1 MRRFLFVLFV
11 SVAVSAHAPLL
22 HAQSTAEIARQ
33 KNDLQELRGRLDALR
48 KDLSAS
54 EESRADVTTQ
64 LKHSEEQIST
74 AQRQLNSLK
83 KEQQQLQGTLRDL
96 QQEGVALEQERAQ
109 QQQQLERLLYR
120 QYTQGSSDTLEMVLN
135 GDDPNLLARDLYY
148 LRIIAQA
155 RAALLAD
162 IRATLKRQ
170 QRLAEETKEKA
181 AKLDSV
187 KSQQEAEHANLLAQ
201 RNEHK
206 QILTRI
212 SGQIKTQRQ
221 QIDSLKKD
229 EKRLNQVI
237 EQLTRLLAEQ
247 EKKAEA
253 ARKAREKAER
263 EARQAAGKDK
273 KGGKPD
279 STLENTRLP
288 TATSGQFAQLKGR
301 LVLPVKGKVTA
312 HYGATREEGGTWK
325 GLFISA
331 PRGNEFKAVAKGQ
344 VVYAEWMRGLGNLII
359 VSHDNGYMTVYGHA
373 DALYRQ
379 VGDRVEGGETI
390 GSAGNSGGHPE
401 TGLYFELRHQGATLN
416 PMQWISLK

>member
-1 MRRFLFVLFV
+1 MRHFLLIFLVL
-11 SVAVSAHAPLL
+11 VAAGLAAPLL
-22 HAQSTAEIARQ
+22 HAQSAAEIARQ
-33 KNDLQELRGRLDALR
+33 KTDLQELRGRLDTLR
-48 KDLSAS
+48 KELSAS

-64 LKHSEEQIST
+64 LKQSEEQIST

-83 KEQQQLQGTLRDL
+83 KEQQRLQGTLRDL
-96 QQEGVALEQERAQ
+96 KQEGIALEQARNQ

-155 RAALLAD
+155 RAVLLSD

-170 QRLAEETKEKA
+170 QQLTEEAKEKA
-181 AKLDSV
+181 TELDTV
-187 KSQQEAEHANLLAQ
+187 KNQQEEEHAHLLTQ
-201 RNEHK
+201 RNEH
-206 QILTRI
+206 QQVLTRI

-221 QIDSLKKD
+221 QIDFLKKD

-247 EKKAEA
+247 ERKAAA
-253 ARKAREKAER
+253 ARKAREKAEQ
-263 EARQAAGKDK
+263 EARRAAGKAK
-273 KGGKPD
+273 GKPG
-279 STLENTRLP
+279 SVPENTRLP

-312 HYGATREEGGTWK
+312 QYGAAREEGGTWK

-331 PRGNEFKAVAKGQ
+331 PRGNEFKAIAKGQ

-359 VSHDNGYMTVYGHA
+359 INHDDGYMTVYGHA
-373 DALYRQ
+373 DALFRQ

-390 GSAGNSGGHPE
+390 GSTGNSGGHPE

>member
-1 MRRFLFVLFV
+1 MRHFLFILFV
-11 SVAVSAHAPLL
+11 SVAASAHAPLL
-22 HAQSTAEIARQ
+22 HAQSAAEIARQ
-33 KNDLQELRGRLDALR
+33 KTDLQELRGRLDALR

-83 KEQQQLQGTLRDL
+83 KEQKQLQDTLRDL
-96 QQEGVALEQERAQ
+96 QRESVALEQARNQ

-120 QYTQGSSDTLEMVLN
+120 QYTQGSSDTLEIVLN

-155 RAALLAD
+155 RATLLSD

-170 QRLAEETKEKA
+170 QRLEEETKEKA

-187 KSQQEAEHANLLAQ
+187 KNQQEEEHAHLLTQ

-212 SGQIKTQRQ
+212 SGQIKNQRQ

-237 EQLTRLLAEQ
+237 DQLTRLLAEQ
-247 EKKAEA
+247 EKKAAA
-253 ARKAREKAER
+253 ARKAREKAEQ
-263 EARQAAGKDK
+263 EARRAAGKDK
-273 KGGKPD
+273 KGGGGA
-279 STLENTRLP
+279 LENNRVP

-301 LVLPVKGKVTA
+301 LALPVKGKITA
-312 HYGATREEGGTWK
+312 RYGATREEGGTWK

-359 VSHDNGYMTVYGHA
+359 ISHDNGYMTVYGHA
-373 DALYRQ
+373 DALFRQ